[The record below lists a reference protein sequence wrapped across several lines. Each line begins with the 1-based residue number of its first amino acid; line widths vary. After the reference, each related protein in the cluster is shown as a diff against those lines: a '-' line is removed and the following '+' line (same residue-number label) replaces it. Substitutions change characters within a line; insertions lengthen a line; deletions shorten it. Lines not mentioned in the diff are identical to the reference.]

1 MYFSLVENFSKPSSR
16 TFKSHFLITLTKI
29 QVSWSSDNI
38 IISFRNTNKC
48 CICFNELQ
56 IKILMSSLWRE
67 KQIRFFFLHASSKM
81 NANTSTN
88 KKKILSGHQ
97 FSSNINENILSF
109 TVYYTTGANIFRTVI
124 QLPML
129 QLSRNRE
136 SFPFF
141 LLKFNYKI
149 NTIINF

>member
-67 KQIRFFFLHASSKM
+67 KQIRFFFYMLVQRWMQTPAL
-81 NANTSTN
+81 T
-88 KKKILSGHQ
+88 KKILSGHQ

-109 TVYYTTGANIFRTVI
+109 TVYCTTGANIFRTVI